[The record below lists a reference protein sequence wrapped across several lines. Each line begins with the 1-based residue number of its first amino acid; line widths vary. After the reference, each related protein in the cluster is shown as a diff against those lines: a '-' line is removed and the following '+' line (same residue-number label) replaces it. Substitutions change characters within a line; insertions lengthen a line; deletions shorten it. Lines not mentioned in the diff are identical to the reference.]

1 MANKKNN
8 FLCLRVTDEEREHI
22 KKLTYDLYMPVSNFI
37 FMCINEYEKNAKG
50 KDE

>member
-8 FLCLRVTDEEREHI
+8 FLYLRVTDEEREHI
-22 KKLTYDLYMPVSNFI
+22 KKLAYDLYKPVSNFI
-37 FMCINEYEKNAKG
+37 FLCIEKKKKNAKG